1 MALGFKKKAIFD
13 FTVFVGIDFAMTD
26 DSLLHAEYCYS
37 NFGKKKFIKNI
48 IINSYA
54 KI

>member
-1 MALGFKKKAIFD
+1 MALGLKKATFD
-13 FTVFVGIDFAMTD
+13 FTVCTGIDFAITD
-26 DSLLHAEYCYS
+26 DSLLHAEYGYS
-37 NFGKKKFIKNI
+37 DFGKKKFIKNI